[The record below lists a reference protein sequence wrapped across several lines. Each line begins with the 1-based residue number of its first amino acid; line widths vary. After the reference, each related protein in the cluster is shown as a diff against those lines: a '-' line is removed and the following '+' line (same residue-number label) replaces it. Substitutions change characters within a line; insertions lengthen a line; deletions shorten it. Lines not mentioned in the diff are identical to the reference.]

1 MAPHMPP
8 SFGLGET
15 LALLS
20 ALAWAIGVI
29 LYRKLGAYLPPL
41 QLNFIKNSLVLL
53 MLALALPLLHG
64 LELPDI
70 SPEEIL
76 IAVASGMIGL
86 ALADTLYL
94 KALNQLGA
102 SRMGII
108 GNLYSPFV
116 IALSFV
122 FLGERL
128 GPLQMLGFVLVSSGV
143 LLVSGRRERE
153 AGASGMLSG
162 VLLGVLAILL
172 MAIAIVMVKRVLEA
186 QPLAWV
192 SLIRMGSALVG
203 LLLIAAL
210 RGELKKLDPRRM
222 RVHWPTLLL
231 AAFVGQFLST
241 LFWLGGY
248 KYTDAMIAAILNESS
263 SAFIVLLAWLWL
275 REPLDRR
282 RAGGIALAMA
292 GVGCMAL

>member
-1 MAPHMPP
+1 MST
-8 SFGLGET
+8 SFGLGEAF
-15 LALLS
+15 ALLS

-41 QLNFIKNSLVLL
+41 QLNFIKNVLVLL
-53 MLALALPLLHG
+53 MLAATLPLVHG
-64 LELPDI
+64 LALPDI
-70 SPEEIL
+70 SGAEIA
-76 IAVASGMIGL
+76 IAIASGVLGL
-86 ALADTLYL
+86 AIADTLYL

-102 SRMGII
+102 GRMGII

-128 GPLQMLGFVLVSSGV
+128 GPLQIVGFVLVSSGV
-143 LLVSGRRERE
+143 LLVSGKRERE
-153 AGASGMLSG
+153 TGGASVLSG

-186 QPLAWV
+186 QPLVWV
-192 SLIRMGSALVG
+192 SLIRMAGALVG
-203 LLLIAAL
+203 IVLIAGV
-210 RGELKKLDPRRM
+210 RGELGRLDPRRM

-248 KYTDAMIAAILNESS
+248 KYTDAMIAAIINESS

-275 REPLDRR
+275 REPMDRR

-292 GVGCMAL
+292 GVACMIL

>member
-1 MAPHMPP
+1 MST
-8 SFGLGET
+8 SFGLGEAF
-15 LALLS
+15 ALLS

-41 QLNFIKNSLVLL
+41 QLNFIKNALVLL
-53 MLALALPLLHG
+53 MLAAALPLVHG
-64 LELPDI
+64 LAIPDI
-70 SPEEIL
+70 SAVEIA
-76 IAVASGMIGL
+76 IAVASGVIGL

-102 SRMGII
+102 GRMGII

-128 GPLQMLGFVLVSSGV
+128 GPVQIVGFVLVSSGV
-143 LLVSGRRERE
+143 LLVSGKREGDGG
-153 AGASGMLSG
+153 GASVLSG

-186 QPLAWV
+186 QPLVWV
-192 SLIRMGSALVG
+192 SLIRMGGALVG
-203 LLLIAAL
+203 ILLIAGV
-210 RGELKKLDPRRM
+210 RGELGTLHPRRM

-248 KYTDAMIAAILNESS
+248 KYTDAMIAAIINESS

-275 REPLDRR
+275 REPMDRR

-292 GVGCMAL
+292 GVACMIL

>member
-1 MAPHMPP
+1 MSL

-15 LALLS
+15 FALLS
-20 ALAWAIGVI
+20 ALAWAVGVI

-41 QLNFIKNSLVLL
+41 QLNFIKNTLVLL
-53 MLALALPLLHG
+53 MLAAALPLVHG
-64 LELPDI
+64 LALPDI
-70 SPEEIL
+70 SASEIA
-76 IAVASGMIGL
+76 IAVASGVIGL

-102 SRMGII
+102 GRMGII

-128 GPLQMLGFVLVSSGV
+128 GPLQLVGFVLVSSGV
-143 LLVSGRRERE
+143 LLVSGKRERE
-153 AGASGMLSG
+153 AGGASVLSG

-172 MAIAIVMVKRVLEA
+172 MAVAIVMVKRVLEA
-186 QPLAWV
+186 QPLVWV
-192 SLIRMGSALVG
+192 SLIRMAGALVG
-203 LLLIAAL
+203 IVLIAGV
-210 RGELKKLDPRRM
+210 RGELGKLDPRRM

-248 KYTDAMIAAILNESS
+248 KYTDAMIAAIINESS

-275 REPLDRR
+275 REPMDRR

-292 GVGCMAL
+292 GVACMIL

>member
-1 MAPHMPP
+1 M
-8 SFGLGET
+8 
-15 LALLS
+15 S
-20 ALAWAIGVI
+20 ALAWAVGVI

-53 MLALALPLLHG
+53 MLAATLPLVHG
-64 LELPDI
+64 LTLPSI
-70 SPEEIL
+70 SAGEIA
-76 IAVASGMIGL
+76 IAVVSGVIGL

-102 SRMGII
+102 GRMGII

-128 GPLQMLGFVLVSSGV
+128 GPLQIVGFVLVSSGV

-153 AGASGMLSG
+153 PGQASVMKG

-186 QPLAWV
+186 QPLVWV
-192 SLIRMGSALVG
+192 SLIRMGGALVG
-203 LLLIAAL
+203 LLLIVAV

-248 KYTDAMIAAILNESS
+248 KYTDAMIAAIINESS

-275 REPLDRR
+275 REPMDRR
-282 RAGGIALAMA
+282 RAGGIALAVA
-292 GVGCMAL
+292 GVGCMVL

>member
-1 MAPHMPP
+1 MSL
-8 SFGLGET
+8 SFGLGESF
-15 LALLS
+15 ALMS
-20 ALAWAIGVI
+20 ALAWAVGVI

-53 MLALALPLLHG
+53 MLAATLPLVHGLALPS
-64 LELPDI
+64 I
-70 SPEEIL
+70 STGEIA
-76 IAVASGMIGL
+76 IAVVSGVIGL

-102 SRMGII
+102 GRMGII

-128 GPLQMLGFVLVSSGV
+128 GPLQIVGFVLVSSGV

-153 AGASGMLSG
+153 AGQASVMKG

-186 QPLAWV
+186 QPLVWV
-192 SLIRMGSALVG
+192 SLIRMGGALVG
-203 LLLIAAL
+203 LLLIAAV
-210 RGELKKLDPRRM
+210 RGELRNLDPRRM

-248 KYTDAMIAAILNESS
+248 KYTDAMIAAIINESS

-275 REPLDRR
+275 REPMDRR
-282 RAGGIALAMA
+282 RAGGIALAVA
-292 GVGCMAL
+292 GVGCMVL

>member
-1 MAPHMPP
+1 MSL

-15 LALLS
+15 FALLS
-20 ALAWAIGVI
+20 ALAWAVGVI

-41 QLNFIKNSLVLL
+41 QLNFIKNTLVLL
-53 MLALALPLLHG
+53 MLAAALPLVHG
-64 LELPDI
+64 LALPDI
-70 SPEEIL
+70 SASDIT
-76 IAVASGMIGL
+76 IAVASGVIGL

-102 SRMGII
+102 GRMGII

-128 GPLQMLGFVLVSSGV
+128 GPLQLVGFVLVSSGV
-143 LLVSGRRERE
+143 LLVSGKRERE
-153 AGASGMLSG
+153 AGGASVLSG

-172 MAIAIVMVKRVLEA
+172 MAVAIVMVKRVLEA
-186 QPLAWV
+186 QPLVWV
-192 SLIRMGSALVG
+192 SLIRMAGALVG
-203 LLLIAAL
+203 IVLIAGV
-210 RGELKKLDPRRM
+210 RGELGKLDPRRM

-248 KYTDAMIAAILNESS
+248 KYTDAMIAAIINESS

-275 REPLDRR
+275 REPMDRR

-292 GVGCMAL
+292 GVACMIL

>member
-1 MAPHMPP
+1 MST
-8 SFGLGET
+8 SFGLGEAF
-15 LALLS
+15 ALLS

-41 QLNFIKNSLVLL
+41 QLNFIKNVLVLL
-53 MLALALPLLHG
+53 MLAAALPLVHG
-64 LELPDI
+64 LAIPDI
-70 SPEEIL
+70 SAAEL
-76 IAVASGMIGL
+76 AIAVASGVLGL
-86 ALADTLYL
+86 AIADTLYL

-102 SRMGII
+102 GRMGII

-128 GPLQMLGFVLVSSGV
+128 GPLQIVGFVLVSSGV
-143 LLVSGRRERE
+143 LLVSGKRERDSG
-153 AGASGMLSG
+153 GASMLSG

-172 MAIAIVMVKRVLEA
+172 MAIAIVMFKRVLEA
-186 QPLAWV
+186 QPLVWV
-192 SLIRMGSALVG
+192 SLIRMAGALVG
-203 LLLIAAL
+203 IVLIAGV
-210 RGELKKLDPRRM
+210 RGELGTLDPRRM

-248 KYTDAMIAAILNESS
+248 KYTDAMIAAIINESS

-275 REPLDRR
+275 REPMDRR

-292 GVGCMAL
+292 GVACMIL